1 MRGPGGHFGH
11 RSFAVWGYLTTAG
24 NAVPVQLPNGGSA
37 SVLPGCT
44 PDATHWLDPRAA
56 HIVDTP
62 FE

>member
-1 MRGPGGHFGH
+1 M
-11 RSFAVWGYLTTAG
+11 WGYLTTAG